1 MIDSRCTGSI
11 DGTRQEKRR
20 KAADPAS
27 SGVSRHLLYAGQRFV
42 ASARAGSFLGRFRR
56 RARFA
61 ARAIDQDGV
70 LLLMPREPS
79 LAFYWVPL
87 AVVFTAGGAI
97 LGALT

>member
-1 MIDSRCTGSI
+1 MAEAGCRGSS
-11 DGTRQEKRR
+11 
-20 KAADPAS
+20 ALNPF
-27 SGVSRHLLYAGQRFV
+27 RHILYAAQRLT

-79 LAFYWVPL
+79 LSFYWVPL
-87 AVVFTAGGAI
+87 AILFTTGGAV
-97 LGALT
+97 LGVLS

>member
-1 MIDSRCTGSI
+1 MAEAGCREPSAHNPFRH
-11 DGTRQEKRR
+11 
-20 KAADPAS
+20 
-27 SGVSRHLLYAGQRFV
+27 VSYAIQRLV

-87 AVVFTAGGAI
+87 ALLFTAGGAL